1 MHDAYRCKAAAS
13 RCRCRCNVTARGA
26 RGGGGGGL
34 GWGLGSLQLVER
46 GSHNMMLDEPEATAA
61 CIIRALKAAA
71 PVDVEAISPAV
82 GG

>member
-1 MHDAYRCKAAAS
+1 
-13 RCRCRCNVTARGA
+13 
-26 RGGGGGGL
+26 
-34 GWGLGSLQLVER
+34 
-46 GSHNMMLDEPEATAA
+46 MLDEPEGTAA